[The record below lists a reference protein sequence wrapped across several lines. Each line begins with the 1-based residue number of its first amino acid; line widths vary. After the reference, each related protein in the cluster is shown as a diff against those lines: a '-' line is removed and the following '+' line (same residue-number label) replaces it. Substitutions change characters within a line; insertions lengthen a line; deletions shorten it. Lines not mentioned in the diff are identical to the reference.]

1 MAKPAREMS
10 WPEKSEPELQD
21 EEGGEVM
28 LQRWVERPGG
38 GFELLEMPLTLE
50 LYLNPRLEDKM
61 TQGELHA
68 DLLAELKEL
77 LGRHFKPQR
86 DVKVLMDVK
95 HLVSP
100 RKGPS
105 PDISIIRGVRN
116 PGRKLTSFNIA
127 KEGVVP
133 SLVLEVVSP
142 IDARVRKM
150 DEVDKVK
157 LYERV
162 GIPEYILVD
171 PPRQANDHR
180 FLLKG
185 YRLDRLRRYQ
195 RIEPDAQGRLLSETT
210 DLLFGVST
218 GGDRIEVFNAR
229 TGERLESPA
238 EAVERAAHEAKK
250 AAHEAKKAAHEAKR
264 AIRETTA
271 RKAAEERAAREAKRA
286 TQEEAA
292 RKAAEARATAAE
304 EELARLRAQIER
316 LKKSGH

>member
-21 EEGGEVM
+21 DEDEEVM

-77 LGRHFKPQR
+77 LGRYFKPQR

-95 HLVSP
+95 HILSP
-100 RKGPS
+100 RRGPS
-105 PDISIIRGVRN
+105 PDISIVRGVRN
-116 PGRKLTSFNIA
+116 PDRKLSSFNVV

-133 SLVLEVVSP
+133 SLVIEVVSP

-162 GIPEYILVD
+162 GIPEYVLVD
-171 PPRQANDHR
+171 PPRQANSHQ
-180 FLLKG
+180 FFLKG
-185 YRLDRLRRYQ
+185 YRLDRLKRYQ
-195 RIEPDAQGRLLSETT
+195 RIEPDSQGRLLSETT

-218 GGDRIEVFNAR
+218 QGDRIEVFDAR

-238 EAVERAAHEAKK
+238 EVEERAAQ
-250 AAHEAKKAAHEAKR
+250 EAKR
-264 AIRETTA
+264 ANR
-271 RKAAEERAAREAKRA
+271 
-286 TQEEAA
+286 
-292 RKAAEARATAAE
+292 AE

-316 LKKSGH
+316 LKTPAR

>member
-10 WPEKSEPELQD
+10 WPENIEPELELPD
-21 EEGGEVM
+21 EGEEGVVM

-61 TQGELHA
+61 TQGELHG

-95 HLVSP
+95 HVFSP
-100 RKGPS
+100 RRGPS
-105 PDISIIRGVRN
+105 PDISIVRGVRN
-116 PGRKLTSFNIA
+116 PDRKRSSFNIV

-133 SLVLEVVSP
+133 SLVIEVISP

-162 GIPEYILVD
+162 GILEYVLVD
-171 PPRQANDHR
+171 PPRQDNDHR

-185 YRLDRLRRYQ
+185 YRLDRQRRYQ
-195 RIEPDAQGRLLSETT
+195 RIDPDVQGRLLSETM
-210 DLLFGVST
+210 DLLFGVSA
-218 GGDRIEVFNAR
+218 GGERIEVFKAR
-229 TGERLESPA
+229 TGERLESP
-238 EAVERAAHEAKK
+238 EEL
-250 AAHEAKKAAHEAKR
+250 
-264 AIRETTA
+264 
-271 RKAAEERAAREAKRA
+271 EERA
-286 TQEEAA
+286 TQ
-292 RKAAEARATAAE
+292 AED
-304 EELARLRAQIER
+304 ELARLRAQIER

>member
-21 EEGGEVM
+21 EEQGKVM
-28 LQRWVERPGG
+28 LQRWVERPAG

-50 LYLNPRLEDKM
+50 LYLNPRPEDKM

-77 LGRHFKPQR
+77 LGRYFKPQR

-105 PDISIIRGVRN
+105 PDISIVRGVRN
-116 PGRKLTSFNIA
+116 PSRKLTSFNIA

-133 SLVLEVVSP
+133 SLVIEVISP
-142 IDARVRKM
+142 IDARVRQM

-171 PPRQANDHR
+171 PPRQANAHR

-185 YRLDRLRRYQ
+185 YRLDRLKRYQ
-195 RIEPDAQGRLLSETT
+195 RIEPDAQDRLLSETT
-210 DLLFGVST
+210 ELLFGVSAK
-218 GGDRIEVFNAR
+218 GDRIEVFNAG

-238 EAVERAAHEAKK
+238 EL
-250 AAHEAKKAAHEAKR
+250 
-264 AIRETTA
+264 
-271 RKAAEERAAREAKRA
+271 EERATREAKRA
-286 TQEEAA
+286 N
-292 RKAAEARATAAE
+292 RAEA
-304 EELARLRAQIER
+304 ELVRLRAQIQR
-316 LKKSGH
+316 LKKSES

>member
-1 MAKPAREMS
+1 MAKPAHEMS
-10 WPEKSEPELQD
+10 WLEDSDPELELRDD
-21 EEGGEVM
+21 EKEGEVM

-38 GFELLEMPLTLE
+38 GFELVEMPLTLE
-50 LYLNPRLEDKM
+50 LYLNPRLGDKM

-77 LGRHFKPQR
+77 LGRYFKPQLG
-86 DVKVLMDVK
+86 VKVLMDVK

-100 RKGPS
+100 RRGPS
-105 PDISIIRGVRN
+105 PDISIVRGVRN

-133 SLVLEVVSP
+133 SLVIEVVSP
-142 IDARVRKM
+142 TDARVRKM

-171 PPRQANDHR
+171 PPRQANDYR
-180 FLLKG
+180 FLFKG

-195 RIEPDAQGRLLSETT
+195 RIEPDAQGRLLSEATE
-210 DLLFGVST
+210 LIFGVSIE
-218 GGDRIEVFNAR
+218 GQRIEVFNAR

-238 EAVERAAHEAKK
+238 EVEIARKAAEERATR
-250 AAHEAKKAAHEAKR
+250 EAKR

-271 RKAAEERAAREAKRA
+271 RKVAEERATREELARKAAEERAKGA
-286 TQEEAA
+286 EES
-292 RKAAEARATAAE
+292 RKAAEK
-304 EELARLRAQIER
+304 ELARLRVQIER
-316 LKKSGH
+316 LKKSAR

>member
-1 MAKPAREMS
+1 MAKPAHEMS
-10 WPEKSEPELQD
+10 WPEDSDSELELQD
-21 EEGGEVM
+21 DEEDGEVM

-38 GFELLEMPLTLE
+38 GFELVEMPLTLE
-50 LYLNPRLEDKM
+50 LYLNPRLVDKM

-68 DLLAELKEL
+68 DLLVELKEL
-77 LGRHFKPQR
+77 LGRYFKPQLG
-86 DVKVLMDVK
+86 VKVLMDVK

-105 PDISIIRGVRN
+105 PDISIVRGVRN

-133 SLVLEVVSP
+133 SLVIEVVSP
-142 IDARVRKM
+142 TDARVRKM

-162 GIPEYILVD
+162 GIPEYVLVD

-185 YRLDRLRRYQ
+185 YRLDRLRRYR

-210 DLLFGVST
+210 ELIFGVSAK
-218 GGDRIEVFNAR
+218 GDQIEVFNAR

-238 EAVERAAHEAKK
+238 EL
-250 AAHEAKKAAHEAKR
+250 
-264 AIRETTA
+264 
-271 RKAAEERAAREAKRA
+271 EERAALESKRA
-286 TQEEAA
+286 N
-292 RKAAEARATAAE
+292 RAEA
-304 EELARLRAQIER
+304 ELIRLRAQIER
-316 LKKSGH
+316 LKKPGR